1 MTKREFRR
9 LKAGNLVQED
19 VSRSLWIVVER
30 RRWVR
35 PCLILERAR
44 LVSFVKGAPPT
55 HWAVPEDYSPRFER
69 LA

>member
-9 LKAGNLVQED
+9 LRAGNLVQEAL
-19 VSRSLWIVVER
+19 SLSTWVVVER
-30 RRWVR
+30 RRCER

-44 LVSFVKGAPPT
+44 SVAAKSPT
-55 HWAVPEDYSPRFER
+55 HWAIVEGYAGAFRR